1 MMPETMELLSSTE
14 RRISKDMNEETL
26 AHLGITEG
34 ILVYYNII
42 SNQNHHNSSFLSTFA
57 PNKSFS

>member
-14 RRISKDMNEETL
+14 RRTSKDMNEETL

-34 ILVYYNII
+34 ILVHYNII
-42 SNQNHHNSSFLSTFA
+42 SN
-57 PNKSFS
+57 